1 VSGEIMVET
10 IVLIILIVQAV
21 LMIPISILFVVF
33 NRRSKDII
41 PAWDFFWI
49 SYAANRIIAIY
60 KYLKGY
66 NIIIALSE
74 SISYSLQIWALLVVI
89 KFYSDDTKKYNTFF
103 YLPIPAMVI
112 LKFLGV
118 YNWYY
123 QALGFVLLGIVMAW
137 VGLVLIKSKKMQT
150 KFGRILSWVVFFSGI
165 QTALYIFSRNT
176 VFALIRY
183 PINILLAFLIFI
195 YYLLYRIDNE
205 VNKRVS
211 TEQMLNNMAENISD
225 HLSLRI
231 NERGEIL
238 YSTPSMNNFVS
249 STKELSRF
257 LRGFDEDDR
266 KKFLTTFE
274 DSLFFGRQGEL
285 DLSIKPEG
293 SSFEK
298 RFLVKF
304 YPTKYL
310 GTKVV
315 DVFFLD
321 ITEQLRRENFLKK
334 QKEEAEL
341 LNKSQAAFFSNIS
354 HELRT
359 PLTIILGY
367 SEMLYEI
374 VGPAERRMV
383 SMIADSANYLLKL
396 VNDILDIS
404 KITSRAVKVEPESVN
419 IKLLV
424 NNILE
429 QFISLVEKKGIKLES
444 KLMICRENFVTDKT
458 KLQRIL
464 TNLIGNAIKFTN
476 EGVVRVLVKEEGSNV
491 FLFAVEDTGIGIK
504 KEYQDK
510 VFERFV
516 QIKDDRSR
524 VKFKKGTGLGLPLT
538 KELVQLLGGRIWLQS
553 EYGKGTTVY
562 FTLKELNHSE
572 EKQKGDKNG

>member
-1 VSGEIMVET
+1 
-10 IVLIILIVQAV
+10 
-21 LMIPISILFVVF
+21 
-33 NRRSKDII
+33 
-41 PAWDFFWI
+41 
-49 SYAANRIIAIY
+49 
-60 KYLKGY
+60 
-66 NIIIALSE
+66 
-74 SISYSLQIWALLVVI
+74 
-89 KFYSDDTKKYNTFF
+89 
-103 YLPIPAMVI
+103 
-112 LKFLGV
+112 
-118 YNWYY
+118 
-123 QALGFVLLGIVMAW
+123 
-137 VGLVLIKSKKMQT
+137 
-150 KFGRILSWVVFFSGI
+150 
-165 QTALYIFSRNT
+165 
-176 VFALIRY
+176 
-183 PINILLAFLIFI
+183 
-195 YYLLYRIDNE
+195 
-205 VNKRVS
+205 
-211 TEQMLNNMAENISD
+211 MLNNMAENISD
-225 HLSLRI
+225 HLALRI

-249 STKELSRF
+249 ATKELSGF

-266 KKFLTTFE
+266 KKFLRTFE
-274 DSLFFGRQGEL
+274 DSLFFGRRAEL
-285 DLSIKPEG
+285 DLSMKPEE
-293 SSFEK
+293 SPFEK

-429 QFISLVEKKGIKLES
+429 QFNSLVEKKGIKLES

-516 QIKDDRSR
+516 QIKDERSR